1 MQQLSRYYC
10 DMRMGTQRPG
20 GRSADNLGR
29 ILAATAD
36 LLVEKGYGG
45 LSTEEVAE
53 RAGVHRSTVHR
64 RFPTRAELV
73 AQMMTALAAERVP
86 VPDTGHLEGD
96 LLAFARAV
104 RGATADPLAH
114 ALTRAIVAEGG
125 DRTELAAASGVFWA
139 QRWEAAA
146 DMVRRAIARGELP
159 AEADHRT
166 IVELVV
172 APIHFRTFIT
182 GDAVTDDFLVEVVA
196 TVVSGATSR
205 SA

>member
-1 MQQLSRYYC
+1 MQQLSRYNLL
-10 DMRMGTQRPG
+10 MRVGTKRPG
-20 GRSADNLGR
+20 GRSADNLAR

-36 LLVEKGYGG
+36 LLVEKGYGR

-73 AQMMTALAAERVP
+73 ADMMTSLAAERVP
-86 VPDTGHLEGD
+86 VPDTGRLESD

-104 RGATADPLAH
+104 RSATADPVAG

-125 DRTELAAASGVFWA
+125 DRPELGAVSAAFWA
-139 QRWEAAA
+139 QRWEAAGGI
-146 DMVRRAIARGELP
+146 VRRAIARGELP
-159 AEADHRT
+159 EATDHRLL
-166 IVELVV
+166 VELVV

-182 GDAVTDDFLVEVVA
+182 GDAVTDDLLAEIVAAVV
-196 TVVSGATSR
+196 TSARRR
-205 SA
+205 ST